1 MERPHETRGPSLMFL
16 LPNGPEFG
24 HHHAM
29 AAGKRW
35 TREELLVALNLYHK
49 LPFGQF
55 HSENPTI
62 IDLARAL
69 GRSSSSLAM
78 KLSNFASLD
87 PTLKLRGI
95 KGLDG
100 ASALDRS
107 TWIEFHA
114 NLEESVPASEAAVR
128 KLFRVGG
135 TAELQVLPGEGFKI
149 SGRRVWGA
157 TDVLANTK
165 VRRGQEYFREAVLNN
180 FGGRC
185 GVSRLCI
192 RQLLIASHIMPWSNY
207 PSHRLDVRNGL
218 CLSRLHDAAFDCGL
232 ISFDENLRL
241 ILSPKLNYQLSQRSV
256 RDNFAAYA
264 GEPLHLPEDSVPP
277 EPSFLATH
285 REMIFEK

>member
-1 MERPHETRGPSLMFL
+1 MNGAINRMEIGRELLKGRKLGKSLRKIRM
-16 LPNGPEFG
+16 
-24 HHHAM
+24 
-29 AAGKRW
+29 
-35 TREELLVALNLYHK
+35 REELLVALNLYHK

-232 ISFDENLRL
+232 ISFDENLCCRRL
-241 ILSPKLNYQLSQRSV
+241 RPSESPDSQFQALSRVSFRKYQW
-256 RDNFAAYA
+256 
-264 GEPLHLPEDSVPP
+264 H
-277 EPSFLATH
+277 
-285 REMIFEK
+285 